1 MQVVVIDFTD
11 GGKTLE
17 ALVAEVGPELRERLA
32 VALAK
37 HVGAPAPANL
47 DELVALR
54 AVRGDLGPRRV
65 AHHAARGE
73 LKAAVREAI
82 RLGMATPGPEANLV
96 WPHPRSAEARIR
108 RFLAAELADAATLQR
123 RIEVQLADG
132 TKLGDA
138 PPAPALEDEGDL
150 EGDLDRDL
158 KPANT
163 EPPALLPPGPS
174 ESPTPVTP
182 LPLEPGEPAPDK
194 A

>member
-47 DELVALR
+47 DELIALR
-54 AVRGDLGPRRV
+54 NVRGDLGLRRV
-65 AHHAARGE
+65 SHHAARGE
-73 LKAAVREAI
+73 LKAAVREAV

-132 TKLGDA
+132 MKLGDA
-138 PPAPALEDEGDL
+138 PPAPALEDEGD
-150 EGDLDRDL
+150 DFDSDL